1 MFSFPYFF
9 FFLKKKHIKVFD
21 SLFAQMAFDR
31 PLVIALNGPP
41 GVGKDTLAEA
51 LLSEHPN
58 LFNQLSIKAPLLNM
72 AYKDPIY
79 GHVIAHA
86 WAPGAEYGL
95 KDMPVLLANGDVMT
109 PRTMLINIATHIR
122 HEYGDGYFARKAA
135 EKIVEMGSKRII
147 IITDIGFECERRE
160 LEVCCDVILVRI
172 ERVGHTFQ
180 NDSRAY
186 LPMRGLYFALSNNTS
201 IDLLKEQFCTKLGS
215 MLC

>member
-1 MFSFPYFF
+1 
-9 FFLKKKHIKVFD
+9 
-21 SLFAQMAFDR
+21 MASDR

-51 LLSEHPN
+51 LLSEHPD
-58 LFNQLSIKAPLLNM
+58 LFTQLSIKAPLLNM
-72 AYKDPIY
+72 AYKDPMY
-79 GHVIAHA
+79 GHIIARV

-109 PRTMLINIATHIR
+109 PRTMLIDIATHIR
-122 HEYGDGYFARKAA
+122 HQYGDGYFAHKAA
-135 EKIVEMGSKRII
+135 ERIIEMGSKRII

-160 LEVCCDVILVRI
+160 LELRCDVILVRI

-186 LPMRGLYFALSNNTS
+186 LPMRGLSFALSNNTS
-201 IDLLKEQFCTKLGS
+201 IDLLKEQFYTKLGS